1 MLLNTFQNVKRT
13 IGKKQSCKG
22 LTPARLRNCHG
33 RTTIT
38 SVDWWC
44 VHYATHGRLICG
56 KGTKNA
62 DTGFKG
68 EFLNEL
74 ERMLKAKLPTT
85 NIKAKPHIE
94 SRIRTLKKDWS
105 IVHDLF
111 TSNNSGFGWDEERK
125 MVTAEDYVWDSYINT
140 YKQAAQFRRKSFPFY
155 HEFSSI
161 YAKAGEDIIK
171 EMTNEEGIAQSSS
184 GNRARS
190 EANSNSLSSG
200 GRRKKKISD
209 RDEPI
214 TSQSFHNAAM
224 MLSETLVMVG
234 DKLSKSIGTEL
245 TLQEK
250 VQQLD
255 KELIQI
261 DGLSNEEYLMALIK
275 LPDRPNQMLVFF
287 SLPP

>member
-1 MLLNTFQNVKRT
+1 
-13 IGKKQSCKG
+13 
-22 LTPARLRNCHG
+22 
-33 RTTIT
+33 
-38 SVDWWC
+38 
-44 VHYATHGRLICG
+44 
-56 KGTKNA
+56 
-62 DTGFKG
+62 
-68 EFLNEL
+68 
-74 ERMLKAKLPTT
+74 
-85 NIKAKPHIE
+85 
-94 SRIRTLKKDWS
+94 
-105 IVHDLF
+105 
-111 TSNNSGFGWDEERK
+111 
-125 MVTAEDYVWDSYINT
+125 
-140 YKQAAQFRRKSFPFY
+140 
-155 HEFSSI
+155 
-161 YAKAGEDIIK
+161 
-171 EMTNEEGIAQSSS
+171 MTNEEGIGGINLASEDEDVGDEDVPDLNFRFTQAQSSS

-190 EANSNSLSSG
+190 EANSDSLSSG
-200 GRRKKKISD
+200 GRRKRKISD

-287 SLPP
+287 SLPPERRLEWVRAFLATS